1 MKFVIF
7 VLSLLFAIPT
17 FAQKKCDFATNITD
31 SIGSY
36 KETKDYLMHEKVFGG
51 KSTYLFFSLVNND
64 GTPLLKM
71 QKIVKS
77 GHFIE
82 AVCLDSQSKIY
93 LQLQNGKIVTLVYG
107 DRETCGNLVHLDAEK
122 MSTRVL
128 AANFLFLKG
137 SMEDLKSS
145 PVSII
150 RIRFSTQTEDIVVKK
165 ELVSELMKQTY
176 QPENYFMENIECVM
190 D

>member
-7 VLSLLFAIPT
+7 AICLFFTLPT
-17 FAQKKCDFATNITD
+17 FAQKNCDFSTKFKD

-36 KETKDYLMHEKVFGG
+36 RETKDYLMHEKVFGG
-51 KSTYLFFSLVNND
+51 KSTYLFFSLVNNN
-64 GTPLLKM
+64 GTPFLKM

-82 AVCLDSQSKIY
+82 AVCLDNQSKIY

-107 DRETCGNLVHLDAEK
+107 DQETCGNLINLDAEK

-145 PVSII
+145 PISII
-150 RIRFSTQTEDIVVKK
+150 RIRFSTQTDDIVVKK
-165 ELVSELMKQTY
+165 ELVSELMNQTY
-176 QPENYFMENIECVM
+176 QPESYFIENIACIL